1 MANLSIP
8 MSAITLII
16 VDDHEIVREGTRYFL
31 SGIPSIKV
39 VGMAATPGEA
49 LQLVARY
56 YPDVA
61 LVDLGLPS
69 LEIGRG
75 LIEDIKSYHPRVR
88 ILAFTAHEDAF
99 AIHSSLAAGADG
111 YLLKTA
117 SSEELS
123 TAIMAVAMGKKYLS
137 PDVSANVVDGFV
149 KHDGGS
155 NGNKPHLSR
164 REREVLRFV
173 MESKGNKEIGDL
185 LFISHRTVEKHKA
198 SLKKK
203 LLCETDVELAIYC
216 MKNDML

>member
-1 MANLSIP
+1 MANLSVAMNMI
-8 MSAITLII
+8 SLII

-31 SGIPSIKV
+31 SGIPTVRV

-75 LIEDIKSYHPRVR
+75 LIEDIKAHHPRVK
-88 ILAFTAHEDAF
+88 ILAFTAHEDAL

-117 SSEELS
+117 STDELA
-123 TAIMAVAMGKKYLS
+123 TAIMAVATGKKYLS

-149 KHDGGS
+149 NPDGGS
-155 NGNKPHLSR
+155 HGSKVNLSR

-173 MESKGNKEIGDL
+173 MESRGNKEIGEL

-203 LLCETDVELAIYC
+203 LLCDTDVELAIYC
-216 MKNDML
+216 MKNDIL